1 MSLQVHPF
9 SGQAALPFIDEL
21 ARLRIQVFRE
31 FPYLYEGDYE
41 YERNYLQTFLG
52 APGNLLALAFDGSRV
67 VGASTAMPMIH
78 ETPNIQAPFQEK
90 GFDLERIYYFSESIL
105 EKAYR
110 GRGIGKEFFRL
121 REEKAVELGGFGL
134 LAFCAV
140 LRPAD
145 HPLRPPD
152 YAPLDAFWQKQG
164 FSRHDELVCSIPW
177 KDLTEPAESP
187 KSLVFWLKEIRP
199 H

>member
-67 VGASTAMPMIH
+67 VGASTAMP
-78 ETPNIQAPFQEK
+78 
-90 GFDLERIYYFSESIL
+90 GRIICPS
-105 EKAYR
+105 
-110 GRGIGKEFFRL
+110 GGISASSSRKTARRSVFPTMSLSRWSTTSNP
-121 REEKAVELGGFGL
+121 R
-134 LAFCAV
+134 
-140 LRPAD
+140 
-145 HPLRPPD
+145 RPP
-152 YAPLDAFWQKQG
+152 
-164 FSRHDELVCSIPW
+164 SRSGTTRIE
-177 KDLTEPAESP
+177 
-187 KSLVFWLKEIRP
+187 
-199 H
+199 